1 MMGASYG
8 LESVSQATLDRV
20 LDALP
25 RLTALIKDATVH
37 EAVTAK
43 NLTAVLARLK
53 ELQQNYEAET
63 EGKRAAMF
71 AAGDPR
77 FEDGMLA
84 PLVLKGI
91 NSMLAIN
98 I

>member
-25 RLTALIKDATVH
+25 RLAAQIQDGYVH
-37 EAVTAK
+37 EAVIARD
-43 NLTAVLARLK
+43 LTAVVARLK
-53 ELQQNYEAET
+53 ELQQSYASET
-63 EGKRAAMF
+63 EGERAAMF
-71 AAGDPR
+71 AAGDSR
-77 FEDGMLA
+77 FKDGMLA
-84 PLVLKGI
+84 PIVLTGI
-91 NSMLAIN
+91 NAMLAIN